1 MWQSQLLF
9 LLKLVDTVDLYE
21 YLLTMALL
29 LGKDPKITIKC
40 LFRLCDFNQDGMFN
54 EDEVI
59 DVLYTFFRISLNNAN
74 NDAEDRDGCRL
85 EQLRNNVNKAFN
97 DKTQVSEQ
105 EFYEV
110 CMKSEPVQELASRLG
125 MIFMLGMMFDDSDF

>member
-1 MWQSQLLF
+1 
-9 LLKLVDTVDLYE
+9 
-21 YLLTMALL
+21 MALL

-105 EFYEV
+105 EFYEF

>member
-9 LLKLVDTVDLYE
+9 LLELVDTVDLYE

-29 LGKDPKITIKC
+29 LGKDRKITIKC

-110 CMKSEPVQELASRLG
+110 
-125 MIFMLGMMFDDSDF
+125 